1 VGAGKSRRAAGVSFA
16 REGRA
21 GAQGCRTAR
30 AEEKTAWKGPL
41 CAERTRARVRRSRRD
56 GLGYGIV
63 IPYPGYGIA
72 VSYIYRTGLFSIPGI
87 EYYSTLTAERHPQSG
102 GRKLRCKH

>member
-1 VGAGKSRRAAGVSFA
+1 VGVSFA

-30 AEEKTAWKGPL
+30 AEEETAWKGLL
-41 CAERTRARVRRSRRD
+41 CAERTRARVRRSGRD

-63 IPYPGYGIA
+63 I
-72 VSYIYRTGLFSIPGI
+72 YIYYEFLHACYLVTILQLFS
-87 EYYSTLTAERHPQSG
+87 
-102 GRKLRCKH
+102 

>member
-1 VGAGKSRRAAGVSFA
+1 MGEGKSRRAVGVSFA

-41 CAERTRARVRRSRRD
+41 CAERTHARLRRSRRD

-63 IPYPGYGIA
+63 IPYPGYRIA
-72 VSYIYRTGLFSIPGI
+72 VSYIYI
-87 EYYSTLTAERHPQSG
+87 
-102 GRKLRCKH
+102 

>member
-1 VGAGKSRRAAGVSFA
+1 MGAGKSRRAAGVSFT

-56 GLGYGIV
+56 GLEYGIV
-63 IPYPGYGIA
+63 ITI
-72 VSYIYRTGLFSIPGI
+72 SYIYGHGLGI
-87 EYYSTLTAERHPQSG
+87 SFWFGPQLGQPSQ
-102 GRKLRCKH
+102 RR

>member
-1 VGAGKSRRAAGVSFA
+1 MGAGKSRRAAGVSFA

-72 VSYIYRTGLFSIPGI
+72 VLYI
-87 EYYSTLTAERHPQSG
+87 
-102 GRKLRCKH
+102 

>member
-1 VGAGKSRRAAGVSFA
+1 VGAGKSRRAVGVSFA

-30 AEEKTAWKGPL
+30 AEDKTAWKGPL
-41 CAERTRARVRRSRRD
+41 CAERTHARLRRSRRD

-72 VSYIYRTGLFSIPGI
+72 VSYIYIYI
-87 EYYSTLTAERHPQSG
+87 YI
-102 GRKLRCKH
+102 

>member
-1 VGAGKSRRAAGVSFA
+1 MGEGKSRRAVGVSFA

-41 CAERTRARVRRSRRD
+41 CAERTHARVRRSRRD

-87 EYYSTLTAERHPQSG
+87 EYYSTLMAEPHPQSG
-102 GRKLRCKH
+102 GRKLRCKR